1 MSKSIE
7 SITGYHAHVYYN
19 ADNKKIAQRFRRR
32 IKVHFN
38 VNLGRWHDNPIG
50 PHPIGMYQVEF
61 KADIF
66 SSLVTWMVFNRDDL
80 SINTWM
86 SFNRDGLSILV
97 HPLTGDDVA
106 DHTSFAMWLGESLK
120 LRLDKI
126 S

>member
-38 VNLGRWHDNPIG
+38 IHLGRWYDNPIG
-50 PHPIGMYQVEF
+50 PHQIGMYQVEF

-66 SSLVTWMVFNRDDL
+66 SSLVTWMAFNRDD
-80 SINTWM
+80 
-86 SFNRDGLSILV
+86 LSILV